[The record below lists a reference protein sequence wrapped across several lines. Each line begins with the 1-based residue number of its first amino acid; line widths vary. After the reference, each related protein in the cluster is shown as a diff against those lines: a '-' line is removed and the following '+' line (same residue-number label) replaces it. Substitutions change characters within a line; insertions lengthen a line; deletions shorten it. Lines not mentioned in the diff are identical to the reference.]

1 MLGGRAWKRQMTPLS
16 YQEVDEFDLEEIM
29 VSGLLPPHYLSK
41 RPEESLRAYLADYL
55 KEEIAAEALTQ
66 NIPAFNDFLRI
77 AALTSSELI
86 NYTNVGRETGV
97 SPKIVRNYFQILE
110 DTLLGFRIK
119 PWTRSKN
126 RRMTETEK
134 FYLFDIGVTNYL
146 IKRKPKIG
154 TPEFGKSFEHWIL
167 MELMSYKAYKNPDL
181 DIAFWRTSNQK
192 EVDFI
197 LGEKDTAIE
206 VKAKKNVQNN
216 DLKGLKAL
224 LEDGPIKN
232 CLVVSLE
239 NEPRF
244 LENGI
249 QILPWK
255 IFLEK
260 LWNKEFI

>member
-1 MLGGRAWKRQMTPLS
+1 MLGGRAWKRQMTPLNS
-16 YQEVDEFDLEEIM
+16 QEIGELDLEKIM

-41 RPEESLRAYLADYL
+41 QPEENLRAYLANYL
-55 KEEIAAEALTQ
+55 KEEIANEALTQ
-66 NIPAFNDFLRI
+66 NIPAFSDFLRV

-86 NYTNVGRETGV
+86 NYTNIGRETGV

-126 RRMTETEK
+126 RRMIETEK

-146 IKRKPKIG
+146 IKRQPKIG

-181 DIAFWRTSNQK
+181 DIYFWRTSNQK

-197 LGEKDTAIE
+197 LGEKEVAIE
-206 VKAKKNVQNN
+206 IKAKQKIQNS

-224 LEDGPIKN
+224 LEDGPLKHS
-232 CLVVSLE
+232 LVVSLE

-255 IFLEK
+255 LFLEK
-260 LWNKEFI
+260 LWDGEFI